1 MLISLRRIEFRQTA
15 SPNTRVHHHSKNPF
29 KFSIQIFHLKC
40 PLSHQILT
48 HFIQNSGPNILRWLH
63 STQRTQHCPNV
74 DLINLS
80 PTFITNLKV
89 AAALSTRQRCRVA
102 WNSNF
107 FSQTPSTNFYFLK
120 KKKYFVKTKNHRFLR
135 FEFPP
140 KRPICSGVNKQFKFH
155 DSSEAICASG
165 TSVAL
170 CCAASHLM
178 ASFVSPKS
186 SRHLTVRR
194 PKSNEPVDKQFTPR
208 PLWFQFSDAICWT
221 PFHSETLHSQKRPR
235 QVKIFS
241 VQTTRRLA
249 NVPRSVSHFTRQKK
263 RSTNGTFPPPS
274 SSSPKIIGST
284 FANATGWRI

>member
-1 MLISLRRIEFRQTA
+1 MSFVPSNFNALHPKFGAKHFALITLDT
-15 SPNTRVHHHSKNPF
+15 T
-29 KFSIQIFHLKC
+29 
-40 PLSHQILT
+40 
-48 HFIQNSGPNILRWLH
+48 
-63 STQRTQHCPNV
+63 
-74 DLINLS
+74 D
-80 PTFITNLKV
+80 
-89 AAALSTRQRCRVA
+89 AALSKRRPDKLI
-102 WNSNF
+102 SNF
-107 FSQTPSTNFYFLK
+107 YHQPQSRRRLINAPTLPRRLKFELFLADSVHQFLFFE

-208 PLWFQFSDAICWT
+208 PL
-221 PFHSETLHSQKRPR
+221 
-235 QVKIFS
+235 
-241 VQTTRRLA
+241 
-249 NVPRSVSHFTRQKK
+249 
-263 RSTNGTFPPPS
+263 
-274 SSSPKIIGST
+274 
-284 FANATGWRI
+284 